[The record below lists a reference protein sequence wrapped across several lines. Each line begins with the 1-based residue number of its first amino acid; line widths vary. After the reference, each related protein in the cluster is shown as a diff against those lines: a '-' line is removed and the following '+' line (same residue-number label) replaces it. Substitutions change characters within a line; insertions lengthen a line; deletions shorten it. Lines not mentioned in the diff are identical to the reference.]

1 MPTTPSAPPSP
12 TKAAVSTAPQVTTV
26 KLGDVEIT
34 RVIEFSDI
42 SPMTTDV
49 FFPGSTPEEWQRHAA
64 LLDPDHWDPRT
75 DLTRVATQSWALRS
89 EGRVIL
95 IDTGAGNGKYR
106 PLQPIWSYLNTDYLD
121 NLAAAGI
128 EPEEVD
134 LVVNTH
140 LHDDHVGWNTRL
152 DGRDWVPTF
161 PNATYLMPRP
171 DVEYWRP
178 ENLHRTAFGR
188 GNQNV
193 YEDSVAPVIDA
204 GLVRTWE
211 DSCVIDANLRLEP
224 APGHTPGSSVVHLAS
239 GGDRA
244 VFAGDLLHGA
254 IQVHEPHL
262 NSCFEE
268 DEDAARASRARMFAY
283 AADHNA
289 LVLPAHLPGHGAF
302 EIRREGAGF
311 GISGWAPFSRT

>member
-1 MPTTPSAPPSP
+1 MPTT
-12 TKAAVSTAPQVTTV
+12 TL
-26 KLGDVEIT
+26 KLGNVEIT
-34 RVIEFSDI
+34 RVVEFSEI

-49 FFPGSTPEEWQRHAA
+49 FFPGSEPEEWQRHTA
-64 LLDPDHWDPRT
+64 LLDPDHWEPST
-75 DLTRVATQSWALRS
+75 DLTRVATQSWVLRS
-89 EGRVIL
+89 EGRVIV

-106 PLQPIWSYLNTDYLD
+106 PLQPIWSYLDTGYLAS
-121 NLAAAGI
+121 LAAAGVR
-128 EPEEVD
+128 PEDVD

-161 PNATYLMPRP
+161 PNATYLMPATEVTYWHP
-171 DVEYWRP
+171 D
-178 ENLHRTAFGR
+178 NLHRTRFGR

-193 YEDSVAPVIDA
+193 FEDSVQPVIDA
-204 GLVRTWE
+204 GLVTTWE
-211 DSCVIDANLRLEP
+211 DSYVIDGNMRLAP
-224 APGHTPGSSVVHLAS
+224 APGHTPGSSVIHLES

-268 DEDAARASRARMFAY
+268 DEDGARASRARMFAY

-289 LVLPAHLPGHGAF
+289 LVFPAHLPGQGAF
-302 EIRREGAGF
+302 EIRREGSGF
-311 GISGWAPFSRT
+311 GLAAWAPFSRT

>member
-1 MPTTPSAPPSP
+1 MPTTLR
-12 TKAAVSTAPQVTTV
+12 
-26 KLGDVEIT
+26 LGDVEIT

-49 FFPGSTPEEWQRHAA
+49 FFPGSKPEEWQRHAA
-64 LLDPDHWDPRT
+64 LLDPDHWDART
-75 DLTRVATQSWALRS
+75 GLTRVATQSWVLRS
-89 EGRVIL
+89 EGRVIV

-106 PLQPIWSYLNTDYLD
+106 PLQPIWSYLDTNYLD
-121 NLAAAGI
+121 NLAAADVR
-128 EPEEVD
+128 PEDVD

-171 DVEYWRP
+171 DVTYWHP
-178 ENLHRTAFGR
+178 DHLHRTRFGR

-193 YEDSVAPVIDA
+193 YEDSVQPVIDA
-204 GLVRTWE
+204 GLVTTWH
-211 DSCVIDANLRLEP
+211 DSYVIDASLRLEP
-224 APGHTPGSSVVHLAS
+224 APGHTPGSSVVHLES

-254 IQVHEPHL
+254 IQIHEPHL

-268 DEDAARASRARMFAY
+268 DEDGARASRARMYAY

-302 EIRREGAGF
+302 EIRREGSGF
-311 GISGWAPFSRT
+311 ALSRWAPFSRS

>member
-1 MPTTPSAPPSP
+1 MPTT
-12 TKAAVSTAPQVTTV
+12 TLT
-26 KLGDVEIT
+26 LGNVEIT
-34 RVIEFSDI
+34 RVVEFSEL

-49 FFPGSTPEEWQRHAA
+49 FFPGSKPEEWQRHAA
-64 LLDPDHWDPRT
+64 LLDPDHWEPST
-75 DLTRVATQSWALRS
+75 DLTRVATQSWVLRS
-89 EGRVIL
+89 EGRVIV

-106 PLQPIWSYLNTDYLD
+106 PLQPIWSYLDTDYLAD
-121 NLAAAGI
+121 LAAAGVR
-128 EPEEVD
+128 PEDVD

-161 PNATYLMPRP
+161 PNATYLMPANEVTYWHP
-171 DVEYWRP
+171 D
-178 ENLHRTAFGR
+178 NLHRTQFGR

-193 YEDSVAPVIDA
+193 YEDSIQPVIDA
-204 GLVRTWE
+204 GLVTTWE
-211 DSCVIDANLRLEP
+211 DSYVIDGGLRLAP
-224 APGHTPGSSVVHLAS
+224 APGHTPGSSVIHLES

-254 IQVHEPHL
+254 VQIHEPHL

-268 DEDAARASRARMFAY
+268 DEEGARASRARMFAY

-289 LVLPAHLPGHGAF
+289 LVFPAHLPGQGAF
-302 EIRREGAGF
+302 EIRREGSGF
-311 GISGWAPFSRT
+311 GLARWAPFSRT

>member
-1 MPTTPSAPPSP
+1 MPATPPAPW
-12 TKAAVSTAPQVTTV
+12 VTTIE
-26 KLGDVEIT
+26 LGDVEIT
-34 RVIEFSDI
+34 RVIEFSDV

-49 FFPGSTPEEWQRHAA
+49 FFPGSKPEEWQRHAA
-64 LLDPDHWDPRT
+64 LLDPDHWDART
-75 DLTRVATQSWALRS
+75 DLTRVATQSWVLRS

-106 PLQPIWSYLNTDYLD
+106 PLQPIWSYLNTNYLG

-128 EPEEVD
+128 APEDVD

-171 DVEYWRP
+171 DVEYWHP
-178 ENLHRTAFGR
+178 ENLPRTRFGR

-193 YEDSVAPVIDA
+193 YEDSVDPVIDA

-211 DSCVIDANLRLEP
+211 DSYVIDANLRLEP

>member
-1 MPTTPSAPPSP
+1 MPTT
-12 TKAAVSTAPQVTTV
+12 TLT
-26 KLGDVEIT
+26 LGNVEIT
-34 RVIEFSDI
+34 RVVEFSEI

-49 FFPGSTPEEWQRHAA
+49 FFPGSKPEEWQRHAA
-64 LLDPDHWDPRT
+64 LLDPDHWEPST
-75 DLTRVATQSWALRS
+75 DLTRVATQSWVLRS
-89 EGRVIL
+89 EGRVIV

-106 PLQPIWSYLNTDYLD
+106 PLQPIWSYLDTDYLAD
-121 NLAAAGI
+121 LAAAGVR
-128 EPEEVD
+128 PEDVD

-171 DVEYWRP
+171 DVTYWHP
-178 ENLHRTAFGR
+178 DNLHRTQFGR

-193 YEDSVAPVIDA
+193 YEDSIQPVIDA
-204 GLVRTWE
+204 GLVTTWE
-211 DSCVIDANLRLEP
+211 DSYVIDGSLRLAP
-224 APGHTPGSSVVHLAS
+224 APGHTPGSSVIHLES

-254 IQVHEPHL
+254 VQIHEPHL

-268 DEDAARASRARMFAY
+268 DEDGARASRARMFAY

-289 LVLPAHLPGHGAF
+289 LVFPAHLPGQGAF
-302 EIRREGAGF
+302 EIRREGSGF
-311 GISGWAPFSRT
+311 GLARWAPFSRT

>member
-1 MPTTPSAPPSP
+1 MPTT
-12 TKAAVSTAPQVTTV
+12 TL
-26 KLGDVEIT
+26 KLGNVEIT
-34 RVIEFSDI
+34 RVVEFSEL

-49 FFPGSTPEEWQRHAA
+49 FFPGSEPEEWQRHAA
-64 LLDPDHWDPRT
+64 LLDPDHWEPST
-75 DLTRVATQSWALRS
+75 DLTRVATQSWVLRS
-89 EGRVIL
+89 EGRVVV

-106 PLQPIWSYLNTDYLD
+106 PLQPIWSYLDTGYLA
-121 NLAAAGI
+121 NLTAAGVR
-128 EPEEVD
+128 PEDVD

-161 PNATYLMPRP
+161 PNATYLMPATEVTYWHP
-171 DVEYWRP
+171 D
-178 ENLHRTAFGR
+178 NLHRTRFGR

-193 YEDSVAPVIDA
+193 FEDSVQPVIDA
-204 GLVRTWE
+204 GLVTTWE
-211 DSCVIDANLRLEP
+211 DSYVIDGNLRLAP
-224 APGHTPGSSVVHLAS
+224 APGHTPGSSVIHLES

-268 DEDAARASRARMFAY
+268 DEAGARASRARMFAY

-289 LVLPAHLPGHGAF
+289 LVFPAHLPGQGAF
-302 EIRREGAGF
+302 EIRREGSGF
-311 GISGWAPFSRT
+311 GLAAWAPFSRT